1 MWGINRE
8 GILNFIHRA
17 RDFSA
22 TDKYIVW
29 PGNTQPCGS
38 VRNKITCG
46 QIGWLRVRCGGQPAC
61 GPLVP

>member
-22 TDKYIVW
+22 IYKYIVRS
-29 PGNTQPCGS
+29 GNTQPCGS